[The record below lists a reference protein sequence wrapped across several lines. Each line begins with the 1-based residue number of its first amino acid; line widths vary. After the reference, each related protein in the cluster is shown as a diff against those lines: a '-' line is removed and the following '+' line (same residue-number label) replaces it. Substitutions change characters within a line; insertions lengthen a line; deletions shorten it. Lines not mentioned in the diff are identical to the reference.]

1 MRWIGWVVVL
11 AGFAVGCSSNIKNDT
26 GAVEVADEDAD
37 ADVDPGLLDFQVA
50 EASAV
55 AGFGVAFSAVW
66 VRDEESVPVEAFTI
80 VSDVEAPL
88 SVSAEALVATRAG
101 SHLLTMT

>member
-26 GAVEVADEDAD
+26 GAVEVAEEDAD

-50 EASAV
+50 EASTV
-55 AGFGVAFSAVW
+55 AGFGVGW
-66 VRDEESVPVEAFTI
+66 
-80 VSDVEAPL
+80 L
-88 SVSAEALVATRAG
+88 
-101 SHLLTMT
+101 